1 MLNHYGKTAS
11 FTTKV
16 SGAGGGAACGG
27 RGAAPCA
34 PEPRR
39 PAGEPLEDQSPR
51 GSSSG
56 LPRPSRPGAS
66 ARRHV
71 QSHLA
76 PALPPGIPRGP
87 LLSPRRS
94 ALLWARRPS
103 AGREAGGSD
112 GSAGG
117 CGSAS
122 ATPGSSSPALL
133 PAPSPAWR
141 RWPHIYPT
149 ASSWEG
155 PARVSGAYG
164 YPLGTGWVEDD
175 VGVRA
180 EAGCCPQGSP
190 WGLYVLRSLWPLA
203 TFTAWVTPAGS
214 PG

>member
-1 MLNHYGKTAS
+1 M
-11 FTTKV
+11 
-16 SGAGGGAACGG
+16 
-27 RGAAPCA
+27 RGA
-34 PEPRR
+34 RGGTLR
-39 PAGEPLEDQSPR
+39 PGTPAPR
-51 GSSSG
+51 GRAARGPVTSG
-56 LPRPSRPGAS
+56 FVLRT
-66 ARRHV
+66 
-71 QSHLA
+71 A
-76 PALPPGIPRGP
+76 PAVPARGLCPASCPESLSTHPTPRNPAWAFAESPGG
-87 LLSPRRS
+87 
-94 ALLWARRPS
+94 LLWARRPS

-112 GSAGG
+112 SSAGG